1 MSQTSFFK
9 LAYIPNEKKTGKPIL
24 IMGQTDQVKT
34 SKGITKA
41 WKNEN
46 FTNSVMGIG
55 TILMSYDP
63 KKPDKKSCVLSIE
76 NFQAVNFDENQT
88 EKYRLWFCKG
98 NFTQYNKGKLNINYA
113 PNDPIVRSD
122 HKGNNRQNIHIIKL
136 KNAKFEI
143 SLNNAISKEKCSGAT
158 TILRVFSHD

>member
-24 IMGQTDQVKT
+24 IMGQTDQIKT
-34 SKGITKA
+34 SKGMTKS

-46 FTNSVMGIG
+46 FTGCVKGIG

-63 KKPDKKSCVLSIE
+63 KKPHKKSCVLSIE
-76 NFQAVNFDENQT
+76 NFQASDFNENQT

-98 NFTQYNKGKLNINYA
+98 NFTQYNKGKLNVNYA

-122 HKGNNRQNIHIIKL
+122 HKGNNRENIHIIKL

-143 SLNNAISKEKCSGAT
+143 SLNNYISKEKCSGAT

>member
-1 MSQTSFFK
+1 MIK
-9 LAYIPNEKKTGKPIL
+9 LAYIPYQKASGRPIL
-24 IMGQTDQVKT
+24 IMGDNPGIKT
-34 SKGITKA
+34 SKGIIKKREGDK
-41 WKNEN
+41 WVNDN
-46 FTNSVMGIG
+46 FTNSVKGIG

-98 NFTQYNKGKLNINYA
+98 NFTQYNKGKLNVNYA
-113 PNDPIVRSD
+113 PNDPIVQSD
-122 HKGNNRQNIHIIKL
+122 HKGNNRKNIHIIKL

>member
-1 MSQTSFFK
+1 MSQASFFK

-24 IMGQTDQVKT
+24 IMGQTDQIKT

-46 FTNSVMGIG
+46 FTNSVKGIG

-63 KKPDKKSCVLSIE
+63 KKPHKKSCVLSIE
-76 NFQAVNFDENQT
+76 NFQASDFDENEP

-113 PNDPIVRSD
+113 PNDPIVQSD

-143 SLNNAISKEKCSGAT
+143 SLNNYISKEKNSGAT